1 VTRIHD
7 PARRRVSVALPA
19 ALAMTFGGC
28 VSFGRDTQVP
38 VWYLLED
45 PGAAAAPGVVAGTP
59 SGAPRIPLSLL
70 VGPVVASSFDESVML
85 SYGRAA
91 GTRAHYQFAGW
102 TEPPS
107 RRVGVLVERRLAAR
121 ARFASVAQSTAGVRG
136 DLLLNLSLEHF
147 YHDVSV
153 SPGQA
158 RIGLAAEL
166 VDWRKRALL
175 DRRRFERTSP
185 VAREDAPAAVV
196 AIGNAFSGLLDELC
210 PWVEETARRATPAG

>member
-1 VTRIHD
+1 VTRRHD
-7 PARRRVSVALPA
+7 PFRRRVSLALPA
-19 ALAMTFGGC
+19 ALALAGGGC
-28 VSFGRDTQVP
+28 VSLGRDAPVP

-45 PGAAAAPGVVAGTP
+45 PGASAVNSAGAA
-59 SGAPRIPLSLL
+59 RIPLSLL
-70 VGPVVASSFDESVML
+70 VGPVLATSFDESVML

-107 RRVGVLVERRLAAR
+107 RRIAVLVERRLAAR
-121 ARFASVAQSTAGVRG
+121 GRFASVARSTAGVRG

-147 YHDVSV
+147 YHDVSA

-158 RIGLAAEL
+158 RIALAAEL

-175 DRRRFERTSP
+175 GRRVSERRSP
-185 VAREDAPAAVV
+185 VLREDASAAVL
-196 AIGNAFSGLLDELC
+196 AIGDALSGVLDELC
-210 PWVEETARRATPAG
+210 PWVEETASRAVAAG